1 MGSMRRVTI
10 VVPGLVVGPT
20 EESALRKLPEALAY
34 MAERGTV
41 ARLAP
46 LGDWETPEAAYLG
59 LDPGRTLVAQG
70 PLMVAALG
78 VRPPEGSV
86 HFHLSLC
93 SVDEGGVLGAVT
105 EANGV
110 EGSLE
115 ELFAAAMRLRT
126 SRLTPVRGEGLD
138 HALVW
143 EDGSLDLETT
153 PLSSAIGRAAHDALP
168 TGEGENM
175 LRRFVDDSIN
185 LLGSLELN
193 RVRREE
199 GLAPLNC
206 LWPWGQGFRPDLPNL
221 PLRRGDVVHV
231 ESGSFRLQGLCR
243 LVGYA
248 HGPRGSFA
256 SGLRTDFDRVRSTV
270 LSKRLTLTVIHTVE
284 EMQRHHRTDET
295 VYTLNELDRIVL
307 VPLLERAAR
316 EPFELCLAAPAEGS
330 GLVLRYSSAMEER
343 GSFPFDERVL
353 DDVRLSTTYLWEAVE
368 PGFVGELERQ

>member
-1 MGSMRRVTI
+1 
-10 VVPGLVVGPT
+10 
-20 EESALRKLPEALAY
+20 LP
-34 MAERGTV
+34 
-41 ARLAP
+41 
-46 LGDWETPEAAYLG
+46 
-59 LDPGRTLVAQG
+59 
-70 PLMVAALG
+70 
-78 VRPPEGSV
+78 
-86 HFHLSLC
+86 
-93 SVDEGGVLGAVT
+93 
-105 EANGV
+105 
-110 EGSLE
+110 
-115 ELFAAAMRLRT
+115 
-126 SRLTPVRGEGLD
+126 
-138 HALVW
+138 
-143 EDGSLDLETT
+143 
-153 PLSSAIGRAAHDALP
+153 I
-168 TGEGENM
+168 GEGENM

-248 HGPRGSFA
+248 HGPRASFGT
-256 SGLRTDFDRVRSTV
+256 GLRTNFDQVRTTA
-270 LSKRLTLTVIHTVE
+270 LSRRLSLTVIHSIA

-295 VYTLNELDRIVL
+295 IYTLEELDDKVL

-330 GLVLRYSSAMEER
+330 GLVLRYSSEREER
-343 GSFPFDERVL
+343 GSYPFDERAL
-353 DDVRLSTTYLWEAVE
+353 DDVRLSTLHLWEAVE